1 MKTAEGE
8 NPDEPQPA
16 GDLKIKDLLT
26 ILKGADPEGMVWADV
41 YPVEKA
47 SMQGSDLHLTSGELE
62 ALGRLG

>member
-1 MKTAEGE
+1 
-8 NPDEPQPA
+8 
-16 GDLKIKDLLT
+16 
-26 ILKGADPEGMVWADV
+26 MVWADV